1 MKSVCFAL
9 VTALLASS
17 GQMTFAAPEDHP
29 QHESFRDTRGQ
40 MQQRERQ
47 DDRHRPYERENYRSA
62 EHENANNRPSRGD
75 RGRANWKIGAP
86 MPENYRFSDYVI
98 DYTQYPR
105 LSPPSRYQ
113 QWIKVDN
120 RLVLINV
127 LTNTILKVMPEPK

>member
-1 MKSVCFAL
+1 MKSVCFAI
-9 VTALLASS
+9 VTALLVSS

-29 QHESFRDTRGQ
+29 QHDSFRDTRGQ
-40 MQQRERQ
+40 MQQRDRH
-47 DDRHRPYERENYRSA
+47 DDRRAYERENFRSA
-62 EHENANNRPSRGD
+62 DHQTTEIRPPRGE